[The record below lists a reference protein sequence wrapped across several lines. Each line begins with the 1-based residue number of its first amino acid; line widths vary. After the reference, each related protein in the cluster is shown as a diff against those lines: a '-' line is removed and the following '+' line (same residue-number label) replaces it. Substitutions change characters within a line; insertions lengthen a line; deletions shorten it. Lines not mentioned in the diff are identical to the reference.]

1 MRPKTHF
8 RRRSAMAE
16 LVAEGRAEIAIS
28 QISEL
33 LPLSGIEV
41 VGPLPLELQNLTAF
55 TIAAGVIV
63 GAKQPDQAKALI
75 RFIPAP
81 AAAPLIKSKGL
92 EPG

>member
-1 MRPKTHF
+1 
-8 RRRSAMAE
+8 MAE